1 VGLTIKLLGDPAIF
15 DAAGQIQPVRGHQ
28 AWALLAR
35 VCLARGPLDRRALAA
50 ELFPET
56 ADPLGALRWCLA
68 ALRSALNS
76 SDSLK
81 GDPIE
86 LALPPGTMVDVQQL
100 DAPDFDIETVGP
112 LLGGLDPR
120 CSPEFSTWLLVE
132 RERLSSVVE
141 SRLRQETLRAI
152 AVEDYP
158 RAIRLAEL
166 GARCNPFDERAHV
179 LLVKSLS
186 LAGRYDAALEHVRA
200 TEVLFQEELG
210 ELPSAALQGAARRA
224 VVAPPC
230 DIVPSAFISSLL
242 KAGAAALAAG
252 AADAGID
259 CLRRAVSQAERV
271 GDTHLQAQTMA
282 DLGTALVHSFR
293 GYDEEGA
300 VLLRQSIEMARKAG
314 DGSIVARCYR
324 ELGYVEA
331 LAGRRPSADRY
342 LNQALEAADRT
353 DNLAGI
359 HSVMGFNLVDWGRFD
374 EGYAHYARA
383 LDYARTSGNY
393 RAQAWALGIGGW
405 GVMRAGR
412 LDEAEAWIQECL
424 GLMDGQSWLAF
435 RPWPEA
441 VLMELKLRQG
451 KDPEALR
458 PRLEE
463 AYALSCQLGDPCW
476 EAAVGRVMGLTYAAT
491 SEFGCASRWLIEARR
506 RCLRHTDTFAALDV
520 EILASQ
526 AEVSLLQN
534 DPIQAEATAR
544 DWIARAAHTHMDD
557 HVARAAAFIAG
568 TRVNAS

>member
-1 VGLTIKLLGDPAIF
+1 MGLTIKLLGDPAIF
-15 DAAGQIQPVRGHQ
+15 DADGQAQPVRGHQ

-35 VCLARGPLDRRALAA
+35 VCLARVPLDRRALAA

-68 ALRSALNS
+68 ALRSALNC

-86 LALPPGTMVDVQQL
+86 PSLPAGTVVDVLQL
-100 DAPDFDIETVGP
+100 EEPDFDIETVGP

-120 CSPEFSTWLLVE
+120 CSPEFSTWLLIE
-132 RERLSSVVE
+132 RERVAGVIE

-152 AVEDYP
+152 AVEDHA

-166 GARCNPFDERAHV
+166 GVRCNPFDEGAHV

-186 LAGRYDAALEHVRA
+186 LAGRYDAAQEHVRA
-200 TEVLFQEELG
+200 TETLFLTELG
-210 ELPSAALQGAARRA
+210 EPPSPALQGAARRT

-230 DIVPSAFISSLL
+230 DIVPTAFVSSLL

-252 AADAGID
+252 AIDAGID
-259 CLRRAVSQAERV
+259 CLRRAVSQAERAR
-271 GDTHLQAQTMA
+271 DTHLQAQAMA

-314 DGSIVARCYR
+314 DGTMMARGYR
-324 ELGYVEA
+324 ELGYVDA
-331 LAGRRPSADRY
+331 LAGRRPSAARY
-342 LNQALEAADRT
+342 LAQALETAERT
-353 DNLAGI
+353 DSLASI
-359 HSVMGFNLVDWGRFD
+359 HSVMGFNLIDWGRFD
-374 EGYAHYARA
+374 QGLDHYSQA
-383 LDYARTSGNY
+383 LDHARVSGNSKI
-393 RAQAWALGIGGW
+393 QAWALGIGGW

-412 LDEAEAWIQECL
+412 LDEAEAWITECL

-441 VLMELKLRQG
+441 VLMEIKLRQG
-451 KDPEALR
+451 AEPESLR

-463 AYALSCQLGDPCW
+463 AYALSCQIGDPCW
-476 EAAVGRVMGLTYAAT
+476 EAAVGRVMGLTYAAE
-491 SEFGCASRWLIEARR
+491 SQFGCASRWLIEARR
-506 RCLRHTDTFAALDV
+506 RCLRYTDPFAALDV

-526 AEVSLLQN
+526 AEVGLLQN
-534 DPIQAEATAR
+534 DPVQAQATAR
-544 DWIARAAHTHMDD
+544 EWIARAAHTHMDD
-557 HVARAAAFIAG
+557 HVARAASFIA
-568 TRVNAS
+568 NARSSAS